1 MINVKLNDGSVREIE
16 EDLTIYDLAKLLSKN
31 LAKTA
36 IVGEV
41 NETLVDLND
50 KLKNNDEVNIL
61 TSENDKA
68 VEVMRHSTS
77 HVMAQAV
84 KRVFKDVKL
93 AIGPSID
100 NGFYYDFDIE
110 EPLTTEDLNKIEKE
124 INNIISE
131 NLSFERM
138 DISREEA
145 LKLMEDRGEG
155 YKVELI
161 NDLPEGEK
169 ISLI

>member
-1 MINVKLNDGSVREIE
+1 MEKLNYSISNEEQGQRIDKYLSLMIE
-16 EDLTIYDLAKLLSKN
+16 GKSRSFIQGLIDDKKVMANGKVIKSNY
-31 LAKTA
+31 
-36 IVGEV
+36 
-41 NETLVDLND
+41 

-61 TSENDKA
+61 TFEDEKA

-131 NLSFERM
+131 PLTFTR
-138 DISREEA
+138 
-145 LKLMEDRGEG
+145 
-155 YKVELI
+155 
-161 NDLPEGEK
+161 
-169 ISLI
+169 